1 MTVRQDDTEF
11 TGVAPDPSDP
21 YVLTAVERKEDA
33 ALGLLLG
40 APRMTWGQIAA
51 ALGYPTPRAAKAA
64 FERAWARRVRSDDHT
79 KEWLR
84 QMASA
89 QMDSLISSVMAKA
102 LDADSPEH
110 LAAVGRARE
119 VIQDQVRLFGLNAP
133 TEVNVG
139 VTPSTEELAN
149 WVAMMKGTKEV
160 EESDI
165 FGDYEDADIIEPEAI
180 EEKPVNVADIEF

>member
-1 MTVRQDDTEF
+1 MTVRQDDTHP

-21 YVLTAVERKEDA
+21 YVITAVERKEDA

-40 APRMTWGQIAA
+40 NPRMSWGQIAA

-64 FERAWARRVRSDDHT
+64 FERAWARRVKDDKAT

-84 QMASA
+84 QMASH
-89 QMDSLISSVMAKA
+89 QMDALVSSVMVKA
-102 LDADSPEH
+102 LDQTHPEH

-133 TEVNVG
+133 AEVAVAI
-139 VTPSTEELAN
+139 TPTTEELAN
-149 WVAMMKGTKEV
+149 WVAMMKGSE
-160 EESDI
+160 EIIESDI
-165 FGDYEDADIIEPEAI
+165 FSDVQDAEVVEPEAI
-180 EEKPVNVADIEF
+180 EASIPASEIEF